1 MICRAYIEVHRY
13 TMSFLCL
20 TRCLLVDM
28 AMAVPMA
35 VPMAKPMAKPKPDS
49 SYIRYNPSL
58 WNLPSPSLTAS
69 PTPNAHWIPD
79 TYIDNGLTIYSI
91 EPTSL
96 YVKNSVMTLMNLVFF
111 VFAWII
117 ICYSGR

>member
-1 MICRAYIEVHRY
+1 MPCRAYIEVHTY
-13 TMSFLCL
+13 TMAFLRL
-20 TRCLLVDM
+20 TRCLLIDM
-28 AMAVPMA
+28 AMANSP
-35 VPMAKPMAKPKPDS
+35 
-49 SYIRYNPSL
+49 YIPYNPSL
-58 WNLPSPSLTAS
+58 WNVPSPSLTAS
-69 PTPNAHWIPD
+69 PTPNARWIPD

-96 YVKNSVMTLMNLVFF
+96 YVKNSAMTVMNLVFF

>member
-1 MICRAYIEVHRY
+1 MLCRAYIEVYSY
-13 TMSFLCL
+13 TMSFLRL
-20 TRCLLVDM
+20 TRFLLIDM
-28 AMAVPMA
+28 AMVMA
-35 VPMAKPMAKPKPDS
+35 MATPTPKPKPDS

-58 WNLPSPSLTAS
+58 WNVPSPSLTAHA
-69 PTPNAHWIPD
+69 TPNSHWIPD

-96 YVKNSVMTLMNLVFF
+96 YVKNSVMTVMNLVFF
-111 VFAWII
+111 VFAWLI